1 MGIADRR
8 YDDGYSQPRG
18 FGRDFRFVSFNT
30 WLIIINAAV
39 FVIQAFTPT
48 TLGQYI
54 NDYGAFSSF
63 HAIYKLEFWRVITFQ
78 FLHANVMHIL
88 FNMMGLYFFGPMVE
102 RSLGFKKYAAFYL
115 VCGIFGA
122 LMYLL
127 LNFLGTASAGLGMMN
142 IPGLLYPSDGT
153 TMLSKSQLV
162 GASAGVFG
170 IIIAGAYL
178 APKAEIQLL
187 FPPIPMKL
195 KTFAYGY
202 VAIALISLLMK
213 TDNAGGEAAH
223 LGGALAGWFF
233 IRRTHLLADFFDI
246 FGDSRKS
253 PAKRPAMSRG
263 AKPAAKKEPGFFAKL
278 TGTAPPTEAEINRI
292 LDKLRAEGLAS
303 LTERE
308 KDALRRATD
317 AQQES

>member
-8 YDDGYSQPRG
+8 YDDGYNQPRG
-18 FGRDFRFVSFNT
+18 FGRDFRLVSFNT
-30 WLIIINAAV
+30 WIIIINVAV
-39 FVIQAFTPT
+39 FVIQAFTQT
-48 TLGQYI
+48 TLGKYI
-54 NDYGAFSSF
+54 FEFGYFSSF

-78 FLHANVMHIL
+78 FLHADVMHIL
-88 FNMMGLYFFGPMVE
+88 FNMLGLYFFGAMVE

-127 LNFLGTASAGLGMMN
+127 LNFMGTAAAGMNVMN
-142 IPGLLYPSDGT
+142 IPGLLYPPDGT
-153 TMLSKSQLV
+153 TMLSKSPLL

-170 IIIAGAYL
+170 VIIAGAYL
-178 APKAEIQLL
+178 APNAEIQLI

-195 KTFAYGY
+195 RTFAYGY
-202 VAIALISLLMK
+202 VAIALISLLMG

-223 LGGALAGWFF
+223 IGGALAGWFF
-233 IRRTHLLADFFDI
+233 IRRTHLLTDFFDV
-246 FGDSRKS
+246 FSDSRKS
-253 PAKRPAMSRG
+253 SPKRPVMNRG
-263 AKPAAKKEPGFFAKL
+263 PKPSAKKEPGFFAKV

-317 AQQES
+317 AEREN